1 MQENVIN
8 IDSHTNFSGY
18 RGSLTIDGGI
28 LKEKEP
34 EVRSM
39 EIIPK
44 EYTDQRIDSLEKLLN
59 QRFDSNE
66 RLISEKMDHLTS
78 RIEGAINNQNTNL
91 DGKIDLLKS
100 NLDQS
105 IDKKLNTFKEDMV
118 KDQKESKRHTTNTTL
133 TIVGIAT
140 AIIIGVLG
148 FII

>member
-8 IDSHTNFSGY
+8 IDSHTSFSGY
-18 RGSLTIDGGI
+18 RGSLPQDGGI
-28 LKEKEP
+28 LKEKEL

-39 EIIPK
+39 EIPPK
-44 EYTDQRIDSLEKLLN
+44 EYTDQRIDSLEKSIDHRFNSTEKLL
-59 QRFDSNE
+59 
-66 RLISEKMDHLTS
+66 SEKMDHLAS
-78 RIEGAINNQNTNL
+78 RLEGAINNQNTKL

-105 IDKKLNTFKEDMV
+105 IDAKLNTFKEKME

-133 TIVGIAT
+133 TVVGIAT

-148 FII
+148 FVI